1 MEEGGKDAERGK
13 IDGRRRGRRKG
24 VKMEEGGREEESKDM
39 RSWKGEGKK
48 KQGRSKRARMGERG
62 RENGETGHKN
72 GGREE
77 ERMEGN

>member
-24 VKMEEGGREEESKDM
+24 VKMEEGGREEESKDR

-48 KQGRSKRARMGERG
+48 
-62 RENGETGHKN
+62 ETRKK
-72 GGREE
+72 
-77 ERMEGN
+77 